1 MGLVVRISAYGTW
14 NRTYFVQ
21 EFDELEA
28 KEKAFKAFKQTMSC
42 YVPFTLEEFENDD
55 GCFIEVVAEVEQ
67 IVL

>member
-1 MGLVVRISAYGTW
+1 MGLVIRISAYGIW
-14 NRTYFVQ
+14 DRTYFVQ
-21 EFDELEA
+21 EFDEIEA

-55 GCFIEVVAEVEQ
+55 GCCIEVVAEVEQ